1 MNIMNFKYVRV
12 QGKELA
18 KNTMYAKG
26 IFSMCWQLIQQ
37 DVMTGAARRTPLCLM
52 MNTAT
57 FVPGRGLSAA
67 GMCEVKN

>member
-52 MNTAT
+52 MNTA
-57 FVPGRGLSAA
+57 LSLGGDCLQRA
-67 GMCEVKN
+67 CVE